1 MMAHLEI
8 TWMNLEKNILKNY
21 EDMDN
26 VTWQDE
32 NILLE
37 IKK

>member
-1 MMAHLEI
+1 LDEFR
-8 TWMNLEKNILKNY
+8 KNILKNF

-26 VTWQDE
+26 ITWQDE

-37 IKK
+37 IRK